1 MLCRRVRRAVC
12 SEGGW
17 VSHLA
22 RLAAVG
28 LALALGALQQRRRE
42 RLAARRVAARER
54 GGAGR
59 LLGHRSPGRLLAVSP
74 LSLTPL
80 ITTLPIRRCNRQF
93 LSFPSHLKLCREYSE
108 KKGMTKS
115 KIR

>member
-1 MLCRRVRRAVC
+1 MSEQTRTGGVRRTVR
-12 SEGGW
+12 GGCGR

-54 GGAGR
+54 GAAGR
-59 LLGHRSPGRLLAVSP
+59 GRGGGGRLVGHRSSG
-74 LSLTPL
+74 
-80 ITTLPIRRCNRQF
+80 
-93 LSFPSHLKLCREYSE
+93 
-108 KKGMTKS
+108 G
-115 KIR
+115 